1 MDAHDWYAEA
11 EELMQD
17 ELGFGLD
24 TPVLQPTGYWITQCD
39 PCDWVAHVR
48 ECLDENPFDEGYRT

>member
-11 EELMQD
+11 ETLMQE

-24 TPVLQPTGYWITQCD
+24 TPVMQPDGYWLTLD
-39 PCDWVAHVR
+39 PCDWVAHVKAS
-48 ECLDENPFDEGYRT
+48 LKDNPFDEDNL

>member
-11 EELMQD
+11 EELMQA

-24 TPVLQPTGYWITQCD
+24 TPVMQPDGYWLTGD
-39 PCDWVAHVR
+39 PCDWVTHVK
-48 ECLDENPFDEGYRT
+48 DAMNG